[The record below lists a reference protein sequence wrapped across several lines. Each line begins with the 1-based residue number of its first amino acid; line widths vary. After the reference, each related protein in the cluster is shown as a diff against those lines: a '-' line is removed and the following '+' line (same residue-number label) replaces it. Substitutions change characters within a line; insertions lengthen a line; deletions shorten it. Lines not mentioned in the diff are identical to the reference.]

1 MATATLSASPRTG
14 TGKGVARTLRRSGQ
28 IPGIIY
34 GHARQPQA
42 LALNAREFDRLLE
55 HVTASTVIELSV
67 DGRTSRTL
75 IREIQRHPFKREV
88 LHVDFQELVA
98 GEKVTV
104 EVPIVYVGTPQ
115 GVRDGGILDQIK
127 HALTV
132 EADPT
137 ILPEHFE
144 VDVSAL
150 TIGHALYVRDVRMP
164 EGVTVQDD
172 PDSPVAI
179 VAAPTKEPTPAEAMP
194 AIEGAAPEAAAEPE
208 LIRKPKGDEEEGG
221 EK

>member
-1 MATATLSASPRTG
+1 MATATLSASPRTE
-14 TGKGVARTLRRSGQ
+14 TGKGAARTLRQSGQ
-28 IPGIIY
+28 IPGVIY
-34 GHARQPQA
+34 GHARPAQP
-42 LALNAREFDRLLE
+42 LALNAREFGRLLE
-55 HVTASTVIELSV
+55 HVTASTVIELSL
-67 DGRTSRTL
+67 DGKMSRTL

-88 LHVDFQELVA
+88 LHVDFLELVA

-127 HALTV
+127 HELTV

-137 ILPEHFE
+137 VLPEHFE

-150 TIGHALYVRDVRMP
+150 TIGHALYVRDVRVP
-164 EGVTVQDD
+164 EGVTIQDD
-172 PDSPVAI
+172 PDSPVAL
-179 VAAPTKEPTPAEAMP
+179 VAAPRAETPVEAMP

-208 LIRKPKGDEEEGG
+208 LIRKPKEGDEEG
-221 EK
+221 E

>member
-1 MATATLSASPRTG
+1 MATATLSATPRTG
-14 TGKGVARTLRRSGQ
+14 TGKGVARTLRQSGQ
-28 IPGIIY
+28 IPAVIY
-34 GHARQPQA
+34 GHARQAQS

-55 HVTASTVIELSV
+55 HVTASTVIELSL
-67 DGRTSRTL
+67 DGKTSRTL

-104 EVPIVYVGTPQ
+104 EVPIVYVGTPA

-127 HALTV
+127 HELTV

-144 VDVSAL
+144 VDVSGL
-150 TIGHALYVRDVRMP
+150 TIGHALYVRDIRVP
-164 EGVTVQDD
+164 EGVSIQDD
-172 PDSPVAI
+172 PDSPVAL
-179 VAAPTKEPTPAEAMP
+179 VAAPRAETPVEAMP
-194 AIEGAAPEAAAEPE
+194 AVEGAAPEAAPEPE
-208 LIRKPKGDEEEGG
+208 LIRKPKEGEEE
-221 EK
+221 EE

>member
-1 MATATLSASPRTG
+1 MATATLSATPRTG
-14 TGKGVARTLRRSGQ
+14 TGKGVARTLRQSGQ
-28 IPGIIY
+28 IPAVIY
-34 GHARQPQA
+34 GHARQAQS

-55 HVTASTVIELSV
+55 HVTASTVIELSL
-67 DGRTSRTL
+67 DGKTSRTL

-104 EVPIVYVGTPQ
+104 EVPIVYVGTPA

-127 HALTV
+127 HELTV

-144 VDVSAL
+144 VDVSGL
-150 TIGHALYVRDVRMP
+150 TIGHALYVRDIRVP
-164 EGVTVQDD
+164 EGVSIQDD
-172 PDSPVAI
+172 PDSPVAL
-179 VAAPTKEPTPAEAMP
+179 VAAPRAETPVEAMP
-194 AIEGAAPEAAAEPE
+194 AVEGAAPEAAPEPE
-208 LIRKPKGDEEEGG
+208 LIRKPKEGDEEEEG
-221 EK
+221 

>member
-1 MATATLSASPRTG
+1 MASANLSASPRSG
-14 TGKGVARTLRRSGQ
+14 TGKGVARTLRQSGQ
-28 IPGIIY
+28 IPGVIY
-34 GHARQPQA
+34 GHARQAQS

-55 HVTASTVIELSV
+55 HVTASTVIELTV
-67 DGRTSRTL
+67 DGKTSRTL
-75 IREIQRHPFKREV
+75 IREIQRHPFKQQV

-137 ILPEHFE
+137 LLPEHFE

-172 PDSPVAI
+172 PDSPVAL
-179 VAAPTKEPTPAEAMP
+179 VAAPRAETPVEPMP
-194 AIEGAAPEAAAEPE
+194 AVAGATPEAAPEPE
-208 LIRKPKGDEEEGG
+208 LIRKPKEGDEEG
-221 EK
+221 EE

>member
-1 MATATLSASPRTG
+1 MATATLSAHSREG
-14 TGKGVARTLRRSGQ
+14 TGKGVARTLRRDGQ
-28 IPGIIY
+28 IPGVIY
-34 GHARQPQA
+34 GHARQAQS

-55 HVTASTVIELSV
+55 HVTASTVIELTV
-67 DGRTSRTL
+67 DGKTSRTL

-115 GVRDGGILDQIK
+115 GVRDGGILDQVK
-127 HALTV
+127 HELTV

-150 TIGHALYVRDVRMP
+150 TIGHALYVRDVRVT
-164 EGVTVQDD
+164 EGVTIQDD
-172 PDSPVAI
+172 PDSPVAL
-179 VAAPTKEPTPAEAMP
+179 VAAPRAETPVEAMP
-194 AIEGAAPEAAAEPE
+194 AVPGAAPEAAAEPE
-208 LIRKPKGDEEEGG
+208 LIRKPKEGDEEGDE
-221 EK
+221 